1 MDFMQLMEQL
11 KRNPA
16 VVEQLANSPD
26 GQALMARLDA
36 DKLQQATRQG
46 ENGNYMEMAALLKG
60 VMSSPDGRALLQR
73 MAKQLGK

>member
-46 ENGNYMEMAALLKG
+46 ENGKYREMAALLKG

-73 MAKQLGK
+73 MANQLGK